1 MTRYRVGLA
10 LGGGA
15 ARGWSHIGVLETLVG
30 AGIEPT
36 IVAGTSIGALVGAAY
51 ACGRLAEL
59 KAWAQAVDWRTIASL
74 LDVKVANGGLID
86 GARVQRL
93 LRDLGI
99 DTPIEDL
106 PVKYAAVATDLADGR
121 EIWLETGPVDAAIR
135 ASIGLPGIFS
145 PTLVDGK
152 WLADGGLV
160 NQVPVSTARA
170 LGADFIIAVGLG
182 DGMLAKRAAG
192 LSPAAAEEASAAQRG
207 RLMEMVAQMPGP
219 LREQAARI
227 LPQLL
232 SSGPKS
238 PGYFDVLANALNIMQ
253 DRITRSRLAG
263 EPPHAMISPQ
273 VAHIRLMDFHRAG
286 EAIEAGRI
294 AAEKALDGLKAQ
306 LSG

>member
-30 AGIEPT
+30 AGIEPKV
-36 IVAGTSIGALVGAAY
+36 IAGTSIGALVGAAY

-59 KAWAQAVDWRTIASL
+59 KAWAQAVDWRAIASL

-86 GARVQRL
+86 GGRVQRL

-99 DTPIEDL
+99 DKPIEEL

-145 PTLVDGK
+145 PTLADGK
-152 WLADGGLV
+152 WLVDGGLV

-192 LSPAAAEEASAAQRG
+192 LSPVAAEEASAAQRG

-219 LREQAARI
+219 FRDQAARI

-232 SSGPKS
+232 ASGPKS

-286 EAIEAGRI
+286 EAIEAGRV

-306 LSG
+306 LGG

>member
-1 MTRYRVGLA
+1 MTRYNIGLA

-30 AGIEPT
+30 AGIEPKV
-36 IVAGTSIGALVGAAY
+36 IAGTSIGALVGAAY
-51 ACGRLAEL
+51 ACGRLTEL
-59 KAWAQAVDWRTIASL
+59 KMWAQAVDWRTIASL

-106 PVKYAAVATDLADGR
+106 PMKYAAVATDLADGR

-145 PTLVDGK
+145 PTLADGK
-152 WLADGGLV
+152 WLVDGGLV

-192 LSPAAAEEASAAQRG
+192 LSPAAVEEASAAQRG

-219 LREQAARI
+219 FREQATRI

-232 SSGPKS
+232 ASGPKS
-238 PGYFDVLANALNIMQ
+238 PGYFDVLANALNIIQ

-286 EAIEAGRI
+286 EAIEAGRA

-306 LSG
+306 LGG

>member
-1 MTRYRVGLA
+1 MTRYNIGLA

-30 AGIEPT
+30 AGIEPKV
-36 IVAGTSIGALVGAAY
+36 IAGTSIGALVGAAY
-51 ACGRLAEL
+51 ACGRLTEL
-59 KAWAQAVDWRTIASL
+59 KMWAQAVDWRTIASL

-106 PVKYAAVATDLADGR
+106 PMKYAAVATDLADGR

-145 PTLVDGK
+145 PTLADGK
-152 WLADGGLV
+152 WLVDGGLV

-192 LSPAAAEEASAAQRG
+192 LSPAAVEEASAAQRG

-219 LREQAARI
+219 FREQATRI

-232 SSGPKS
+232 ASGPKS

-286 EAIEAGRI
+286 EAIEAGRA

-306 LSG
+306 LGG